1 MKAVVAA
8 FNQEKTLVGA
18 FPMIFANKGSFEAL
32 TDKLSELLHISFLE
46 DRMSPPSLCC
56 FATPSSA
63 GNTLL
68 LTLIPLSVSTL
79 SVTADSSIS
88 S

>member
-1 MKAVVAA
+1 MG
-8 FNQEKTLVGA
+8 L
-18 FPMIFANKGSFEAL
+18 PYDCDIFANKGSFEAL

-79 SVTADSSIS
+79 SLTADSSIS